1 MNFLLHPAIRRKMAI
16 DPQEKGRRMKKRLP
30 VCPVIPGSTDTPA
43 QDGLSRPGCG
53 LSLKLL
59 ALASVTTL
67 ILACTGVVSAE
78 TDNED
83 TDFEM
88 VVKATEESDQDY
100 NELKKKLFKRY
111 ETIIDRMEQAETGY
125 TSIFSG
131 DSGQGLTGD
140 SETMPDGFTP
150 WWQKRV
156 NDRINT
162 AVPDITADVTSLFT
176 RALQYSSQIKVFS
189 DLPLI
194 RETTIQEAEGPYD
207 FRLFAEGR
215 LTDLDEPVGDDLK
228 TGGPMRYEEYSKNL
242 EYGIRKKFLTGTE
255 VELKQNIGDMDTNS
269 TFFNPEDQA
278 RTGTYLTISQ
288 PLLKR
293 FGIAYNRSAI
303 DLASIDHSIA
313 GEELRR
319 DVESHL
325 LEVSRSYWGL
335 YLERSL
341 LLQKSQL
348 AEKSEKIYRKMKQ
361 RTDMDVDRSLLA
373 RAKSQVNAHKL
384 AAMQAEYAML
394 NAQSRI
400 RALVNDPEMLSEK
413 GLEMV
418 TRQLPS
424 HKLFDVSFDKALQTT
439 LDNRPEVAQAVKHI
453 QSAYLRLERS
463 ENELLPDL
471 DLFFQTYVKGL
482 EGDYEYGTAYSNQF
496 DEGGP
501 SYVAGLRFE
510 FPLGNNGAEARN
522 LRNKLEIRQLLH
534 QLDTTVENV
543 LLETR
548 VSYRELVKNYR
559 SMVQSYQIM
568 RADDEEVKALL
579 ARIDYLLAKND
590 PYGDVLYRLLDANE
604 RLTESEELFAKSEL
618 TYNYSLYNLY
628 RAMGILVSTN
638 NISFDE
644 QTGETDDGLPVMH
657 VRKQ

>member
-1 MNFLLHPAIRRKMAI
+1 
-16 DPQEKGRRMKKRLP
+16 MKKRIRPYPHTSIAEHKNPKGALP
-30 VCPVIPGSTDTPA
+30 
-43 QDGLSRPGCG
+43 GLRNRASISM
-53 LSLKLL
+53 LT
-59 ALASVTTL
+59 LAS
-67 ILACTGVVSAE
+67 LAALLFSCTATVYAE
-78 TDNED
+78 IDKDT
-83 TDFEM
+83 TDFER
-88 VVKATEESDQDY
+88 VVDAAKTSDQDY
-100 NELKKKLFKRY
+100 QKLRKKLFDRY
-111 ETIIDRMEQAETGY
+111 RTIIEKMEQAESGY

-131 DSGQGLTGD
+131 GSDQGLTLDEG
-140 SETMPDGFTP
+140 SMPEGFAP
-150 WWQKRV
+150 WWQSRV
-156 NDRINT
+156 NNQLNSS
-162 AVPDITADVTSLFT
+162 VPNITADVTTLFT
-176 RALQYSSQIKVFS
+176 KALQYSSQIKVFS

-228 TGGPMRYEEYSKNL
+228 TGGPMRYEENSKNL
-242 EYGIRKKFLTGTE
+242 SYGLRKKFLAGTE

-278 RTGTYLTISQ
+278 RSGTFLTIKQ

-293 FGIAYNRSAI
+293 FGIAYNRSPI
-303 DLASIDHSIA
+303 DLATIDHSIA

-319 DVESHL
+319 NVESHL
-325 LEVSRSYWGL
+325 LEVTRAYWGL
-335 YLERSL
+335 YMERSL
-341 LLQKSQL
+341 LLQKEQL
-348 AEKSEKIYRKMKQ
+348 AKKSLKIYEKMQQ

-373 RAKSQVNAHKL
+373 RAKSQVSAHKL

-400 RALVNDPEMLSEK
+400 RALVNDPAMLSAS
-413 GLEMV
+413 GMEMV

-424 HKLFDVSFDKALQTT
+424 HKLFAVSFDKALQTT
-439 LDNRPEVAQAVKHI
+439 LENRPEVAQAVKHI
-453 QSAYLRLERS
+453 QSAYLRLDRS
-463 ENELLPDL
+463 ENELMPDL

-522 LRNKLEIRQLLH
+522 LRKKLEIRQLLH

-543 LLETR
+543 LLEAQ

-568 RADDEEVKALL
+568 RSDDEEVKALL
-579 ARIDYLLAKND
+579 ARIDYLLTKND

-604 RLTESEELFAKSEL
+604 RLTDSEELFAKSEL
-618 TYNYSLYNLY
+618 TYNYSQYNLY
-628 RAMGILVSTN
+628 RAMGILVSTSDIN
-638 NISFDE
+638 FEE
-644 QTGETDDGLPVMH
+644 QTEDTADGLPVMH
-657 VRKQ
+657 VRKKGGPHS

>member
-1 MNFLLHPAIRRKMAI
+1 
-16 DPQEKGRRMKKRLP
+16 MKKRVLSYPHTP
-30 VCPVIPGSTDTPA
+30 VAKHNNPKKAPPGIRSRAAIPILT
-43 QDGLSRPGCG
+43 
-53 LSLKLL
+53 
-59 ALASVTTL
+59 LASLAALLFSCTT
-67 ILACTGVVSAE
+67 AVYAE
-78 TDNED
+78 IDKDT
-83 TDFEM
+83 TDFET
-88 VVKATEESDQDY
+88 VVDATRTSNQDY
-100 NELKKKLFKRY
+100 QELRKKLFDRY
-111 ETIIDRMEQAETGY
+111 STIIVKMEQAESGY

-131 DSGQGLTGD
+131 TSDQGLSLDEG
-140 SETMPDGFTP
+140 SMPEGFSP
-150 WWQKRV
+150 WWQSRV
-156 NDRINT
+156 NNQLNT
-162 AVPDITADVTSLFT
+162 SVPNIAADVTTLFT
-176 RALQYSSQIKVFS
+176 KALQYSSQIKVFS

-228 TGGPMRYEEYSKNL
+228 TGGPMRYEEHSKNL
-242 EYGIRKKFLTGTE
+242 AYGLRKKFLAGTE

-278 RTGTYLTISQ
+278 RSGTYLTIKQ

-293 FGIAYNRSAI
+293 FGIAYNRSPI
-303 DLASIDHSIA
+303 DLATIDHSIA

-319 DVESHL
+319 NVESHL
-325 LEVSRSYWGL
+325 LEVTRAYWGL
-335 YLERSL
+335 YMERSL
-341 LLQKSQL
+341 LLQKEQL
-348 AEKSEKIYRKMKQ
+348 AQKSLKIYQQMQQ

-373 RAKSQVNAHKL
+373 RAKSQVSAHKL

-400 RALVNDPEMLSEK
+400 RALVNDPAMLSAS
-413 GLEMV
+413 GMEMV

-439 LDNRPEVAQAVKHI
+439 LKNRPEVAQAIKHI
-453 QSAYLRLERS
+453 QSAYLRLQRS
-463 ENELLPDL
+463 ENELMPDL

-522 LRNKLEIRQLLH
+522 LRKKLEIRQLLH

-543 LLETR
+543 LLETQ

-568 RADDEEVKALL
+568 RSDDEEVKALL
-579 ARIDYLLAKND
+579 ARIDYLLTKND

-604 RLTESEELFAKSEL
+604 RLTDSEELFAKSEL
-618 TYNYSLYNLY
+618 TYNYSQYNLY
-628 RAMGILVSTN
+628 RAMGILVSTSDIN
-638 NISFDE
+638 FEE
-644 QTGETDDGLPVMH
+644 QTKDTADGLPVMH
-657 VRKQ
+657 VRKNADPHS